1 MSEINLKGKSFLT
14 LLDFTPEEIAYMLD
28 KAAEFKKMKKEGVS
42 HRIHEGKNVAL
53 IFEKTRYI
61 FNVKDTLYFSLSFV
75 L

>member
-42 HRIHEGKNVAL
+42 HRIHEGK
-53 IFEKTRYI
+53 
-61 FNVKDTLYFSLSFV
+61 
-75 L
+75 